1 MKQIFNSRNKTFHNS
16 IKKLSMIIFLF
27 LPFLILANDFT
38 IVKNGKVVIGLEP
51 TPLEPSVFEAAAIVE
66 NYLYKAT
73 NNMPQIVSKG
83 KRIIFK
89 IEKGKMDIEGFK
101 FSFPSKEVMLISGG
115 SSKGLKYGAL
125 TFCEKYLGIRF
136 LFPGKIGTHIPK
148 ISNLKIKRSSYSSQ
162 PKYLTRFLYSNNH
175 PTRRPY
181 YNWFPLHR
189 SSVPYRLD
197 LQHNLYK
204 MFPVDKYGKSN
215 PEYYPIINGKRHIP
229 KPPFTGYHWQ
239 PCMTSKAVID
249 KAVEIICDAFAKNPD
264 LRTWS
269 ICQNDGDGYCEC
281 SNCKKFYPKNDVP
294 HRFGS
299 KDRSI
304 LYLQFCN
311 KIAERVTAKYPDA
324 TLSIYAYNHTSFA
337 PKNIKLHKALVPI
350 ITYDRANHLDKER
363 KRLDLER
370 QNAWKAIASQI
381 CWYDYMRSNAYVLP
395 RMLCH
400 HIAQRLREGYD
411 NGVRHFFGEYIPL
424 GISDVGIEKLW
435 CDGPLA
441 YMTFKLLWDPYQDE
455 NLILND
461 WYTTSVGAKAAV
473 HLRNYFEM
481 IEEFWTKKVPHTAWF
496 KRCARTYQVWTWHDY
511 LDALEPGFL
520 DKLENEL
527 LLCQKLATKGICRE
541 RADYFLKGFKDRRF
555 KIEYY
560 LNNKKTRLISDKE
573 FPYVVFQDNFNQG
586 INNWASGVISG
597 KGPGKPNVWS
607 KNEGTNNSGALVL
620 IPQGAR
626 KYAIAEK
633 YFTVKTKG
641 HFFLTVNYRCIGTEE
656 KVIPY
661 ISSEWCDKENNILH
675 PVYYRDIHGKNS
687 STYRQLKLKFTA
699 AGGLPAR
706 LRIRLYACNSKTG
719 KVFIDNVV
727 LKATE
732 KDILTIEK

>member
-1 MKQIFNSRNKTFHNS
+1 
-16 IKKLSMIIFLF
+16 
-27 LPFLILANDFT
+27 
-38 IVKNGKVVIGLEP
+38 
-51 TPLEPSVFEAAAIVE
+51 
-66 NYLYKAT
+66 
-73 NNMPQIVSKG
+73 
-83 KRIIFK
+83 
-89 IEKGKMDIEGFK
+89 
-101 FSFPSKEVMLISGG
+101 
-115 SSKGLKYGAL
+115 
-125 TFCEKYLGIRF
+125 
-136 LFPGKIGTHIPK
+136 
-148 ISNLKIKRSSYSSQ
+148 
-162 PKYLTRFLYSNNH
+162 
-175 PTRRPY
+175 
-181 YNWFPLHR
+181 
-189 SSVPYRLD
+189 
-197 LQHNLYK
+197 
-204 MFPVDKYGKSN
+204 
-215 PEYYPIINGKRHIP
+215 
-229 KPPFTGYHWQ
+229 
-239 PCMTSKAVID
+239 
-249 KAVEIICDAFAKNPD
+249 
-264 LRTWS
+264 
-269 ICQNDGDGYCEC
+269 
-281 SNCKKFYPKNDVP
+281 
-294 HRFGS
+294 
-299 KDRSI
+299 
-304 LYLQFCN
+304 
-311 KIAERVTAKYPDA
+311 
-324 TLSIYAYNHTSFA
+324 
-337 PKNIKLHKALVPI
+337 
-350 ITYDRANHLDKER
+350 
-363 KRLDLER
+363 
-370 QNAWKAIASQI
+370 
-381 CWYDYMRSNAYVLP
+381 
-395 RMLCH
+395 
-400 HIAQRLREGYD
+400 
-411 NGVRHFFGEYIPL
+411 
-424 GISDVGIEKLW
+424 
-435 CDGPLA
+435 
-441 YMTFKLLWDPYQDE
+441 
-455 NLILND
+455 
-461 WYTTSVGAKAAV
+461 
-473 HLRNYFEM
+473 M

-511 LDALEPGFL
+511 LEALEPGFL

-633 YFTVKTKG
+633 YFTVKNKG
-641 HFFLTVNYRCIGTEE
+641 HFFLTVNYRCLGTEE